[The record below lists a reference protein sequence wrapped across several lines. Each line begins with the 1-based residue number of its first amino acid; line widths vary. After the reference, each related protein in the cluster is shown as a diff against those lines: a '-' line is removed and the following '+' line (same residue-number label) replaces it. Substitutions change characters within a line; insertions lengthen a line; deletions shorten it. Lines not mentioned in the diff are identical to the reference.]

1 MTSQETTVLIGSSAI
16 KHYCEDFRDPKD
28 IDYFSTVPVK
38 GAEVF
43 WHESLSQW
51 DFGDI
56 ATIDELYTIKVSH
69 AFWELHG
76 TWNKH
81 MYDVLYLQSKGAKF
95 IPELYAILYPIWEE
109 RYGKKKANLEAEPEE
124 FFNPNVDRVYDHDS
138 IHESVAYY
146 EKPLFERI
154 LRDGHKVAVDRH
166 KFDSMPLED
175 RLRLVREEVYATA
188 LERKIIPQDYKAN
201 SRAAYAYA
209 MNKTVTSFSKGWF
222 PLFIVLNYSELYKP
236 DINYVQK
243 HRDNAH
249 ILRPIA

>member
-1 MTSQETTVLIGSSAI
+1 MTSQNTTVLIGSSAV
-16 KHYCEDFRDPKD
+16 KHHFPDFRDPKD
-28 IDYFSTVPVK
+28 VDYFSTTPVK

-43 WHESLSQW
+43 WHEDLSKW
-51 DFGDI
+51 NFGDI
-56 ATIDELYTIKVSH
+56 ATLDELYTIKVSH

-81 MYDVLYLQSKGAKF
+81 MYDVLYLQSKGAEF
-95 IPELYAILYPIWEE
+95 LPELYAILYPIWEE

-146 EKPLFERI
+146 GKPLFERI
-154 LRDGHKVAVDRH
+154 LRDGHKVAVDQS

-188 LERKIIPQDYKAN
+188 LERKLIPQEYKTN
-201 SRAAYAYA
+201 SRSAYAYA
-209 MNKTVTSFSKGWF
+209 MNKTITSFSKGWF

-243 HRDNAH
+243 HKENYH
-249 ILRPIA
+249 ILRPL

>member
-1 MTSQETTVLIGSSAI
+1 MTSQNTTVLIGSSAV
-16 KHYCEDFRDPKD
+16 KHHFPDFRDPKD
-28 IDYFSTVPVK
+28 VDYFSTTPVK

-43 WHESLSQW
+43 WHEDLSQW
-51 DFGDI
+51 NFGDI

-146 EKPLFERI
+146 GKPLFERI
-154 LRDGHKVAVDRH
+154 LRDGHKVAVDKS

-188 LERKIIPQDYKAN
+188 LERKVIPQRYKAN
-201 SRAAYAYA
+201 SRSAYAYA
-209 MNKTVTSFSKGWF
+209 MNKTITSFSKGWF

-236 DINYVQK
+236 EINYVQR
-243 HRDNAH
+243 HRDNAYM
-249 ILRPIA
+249 LRPL